1 VTVLK
6 DIQSKLVLSSK
17 CYLKGFDWKERVSRV
32 QEISEIVD
40 LMSAKE

>member
-1 VTVLK
+1 MTVLK
-6 DIQSKLVLSSK
+6 DIQSKLALSFK